1 LAAAEGHN
9 HLIKGDTVRI
19 KMKKLFRNVLE
30 AIAGWLFTPKC
41 TCTRYEPEED
51 ELKEKPH

>member
-1 LAAAEGHN
+1 MGNYIKKLKEILAA
-9 HLIKGDTVRI
+9 
-19 KMKKLFRNVLE
+19 
-30 AIAGWLFTPKC
+30 WLFTPKC